1 MLPHKRIIEE
11 GSFYMTILFAW
22 VPEQIILIIPTKNAT
37 WHDKRINSI

>member
-11 GSFYMTILFAW
+11 GSFHIFAW